1 MIFILL
7 LMSLSFVAAGYSD
20 AFTKSNR
27 NILRKWNLVDK
38 TLIMDK
44 VKQENEEI
52 TWRQASRCGWSKCS
66 ERYRQVDY
74 YQDGNK
80 KLPLL
85 KVFVAKEHGD
95 PPLTFNTR
103 GYSKGEHKL
112 HFGNVLIQQSDG
124 ASALFFVIHPN
135 SWGPSQHRFLTS
147 SFTAFAKAILSK
159 GASKAALAGAGA
171 VIGSVI
177 PGAGTVVGGMLGGI
191 IGNAAESV
199 TEDYI
204 GDYLRYIGN
213 DRHRRYL
220 GHF

>member
-7 LMSLSFVAAGYSD
+7 LLSLGIVAADYDD

-27 NILRKWNLVDK
+27 NILRKWNLLDK
-38 TLIMDK
+38 TLVMDK

-52 TWRQASRCGWSKCS
+52 TWTQSSRCGWSKCS
-66 ERYRQVDY
+66 EMYRQVDY

-80 KLPLL
+80 NIPLL
-85 KVFVAKEHGD
+85 KVFVAKKHGD
-95 PPLTFNTR
+95 PPLQFSTR

-112 HFGNVLIQQSDG
+112 HFGNVLIKQSDG

-135 SWGPSQHRFLTS
+135 SWGPYQHRFLTS
-147 SFTAFAKAILSK
+147 SFTSFANGILSK
-159 GASKAALAGAGA
+159 GASKAAGAGAGA

-191 IGNAAESV
+191 IGNAAGSV

-213 DRHRRYL
+213 DRHKRYV
-220 GHF
+220 HMK